1 MRGRSCAYLLLLLVP
16 VASACASARGRS
28 TASGPT
34 VHSLTITGASH
45 VDVARLESVLATR
58 ANPKVPILGWQL
70 PWTRKN
76 TFDRTRL
83 DADVQRI
90 TAFYGDR
97 GYPDAR
103 VANVDV
109 KPNARETAV
118 DVTISVEEGT
128 PVRVAAVQLRGF
140 DALPPRR
147 LEQLER
153 SNPVVSGAPRDRQL
167 VASARD
173 IALNTL
179 RDEGYPYARVGV
191 SEEPSGTDAVTVTLT
206 SEPGP
211 IAHFGEAQVS
221 GNKTVGSNVITRQLL
236 FKPGDLY
243 RRSLV
248 QESQRRLYGLE
259 LFQFVNIEN
268 LDADR
273 AAPVVP
279 TRVTVAEGKH
289 HRVNFG
295 VGYGSEEKAR
305 VDAEYRNLNF
315 LGGGRSAGVHG
326 RYSSLDRGLR
336 LDATQPYFLAPHLS
350 LSGEGQQWYTYTP
363 AYRSTV
369 TAAKLTL
376 THRETQ
382 RLSWAFSI
390 GSERN
395 STAIEPD
402 VLNDPDL
409 YADLIA
415 LGLDPTT
422 RTQSGTL
429 SALGFDLQRNTTDNV
444 LNAHHGTQISL
455 HAEEAGRLLP
465 GTYNYYALSADGR
478 YYLPAGR
485 TWVFASRLQVGVIN
499 AFGNSPAQ
507 VPFSKKYFLGG
518 ASSIRGWG
526 RYEVSPLSR
535 SGLPLGGN
543 GLLQASLEARAAL
556 GGRLGGV
563 LFVDGGNVWTSGR
576 EITVNDLRYAAGT
589 GIRYDTPVGP
599 IRVDV
604 GYQLNPIP
612 DLLIGGSP
620 QPRRWRLH
628 FSIGQAF

>member
-1 MRGRSCAYLLLLLVP
+1 MRGRRCHTLLLLLLP
-16 VASACASARGRS
+16 LATACASARQPG
-28 TASGPT
+28 TV
-34 VHSLTITGASH
+34 VHSFTITGADH
-45 VDVARLESVLATR
+45 VDVSRLKSVLATR
-58 ANPKVPILGWQL
+58 ANPVVPILGWQL

-76 TFDRTRL
+76 GFDRTRL

-97 GYPDAR
+97 GYPNAQ
-103 VANVDV
+103 VTNVDV

-118 DVTISVEEGT
+118 DVTVSIQEGE

-153 SNPVVSGAPRDRQL
+153 SNPLVTGAARDRQL

-173 IALNTL
+173 IALNTM

-191 SEEPSGTDAVTVTLT
+191 TEEPSGTDAVTVTLT
-206 SEPGP
+206 SDPGP
-211 IAHFGEAQVS
+211 VAHFGDVQIA
-221 GNKTVGSNVITRQLL
+221 GNRSIGNEVIARQLL

-268 LDADR
+268 VDGDR
-273 AAPVVP
+273 ASAVVP

-295 VGYGSEEKAR
+295 VGYGTEEKGR
-305 VDAEYRNLNF
+305 VDAEYRNVNF
-315 LGGGRSAGVHG
+315 LGGGRSAGAHA
-326 RYSSLDRGLR
+326 RWSSLDRGLR
-336 LDATQPYFLAPHLS
+336 LDVTQPYFLAPHLS
-350 LSGEGQQWYTYTP
+350 LGGEAQQWYTYTP
-363 AYRSTV
+363 AYHSTV
-369 TAAKLTL
+369 TAAKITL

-382 RLSWAFSI
+382 RLSWALSV

-395 STAIEPD
+395 NSAIEPE

-429 SALGFDLQRNTTDNV
+429 SSLGFDLQRNTTDNV
-444 LNAHHGTQISL
+444 LNAHHGTQVTL

-478 YYLPAGR
+478 YYLPVGSR
-485 TWVFASRLQVGVIN
+485 WVMASRLQVGAIN

-543 GLLQASLEARAAL
+543 GLLEASVEARATL
-556 GGRLGGV
+556 GAKLGGV
-563 LFVDGGNVWTSGR
+563 VFIDGGNVWPSGR
-576 EITVNDLRYAAGT
+576 QITVDNLRYAVGT
-589 GIRYDTPVGP
+589 GLRYDTPVGP
-599 IRVDV
+599 IRVDI
-604 GYQLNPIP
+604 GYQINPIP
-612 DLLIGGSP
+612 DLMVGGSP

>member
-1 MRGRSCAYLLLLLVP
+1 MRRRHREVLLVLLP
-16 VASACASARGRS
+16 MLTAACASARVSGTQVRS
-28 TASGPT
+28 
-34 VHSLTITGASH
+34 VTITGAEH
-45 VDVARLESVLATR
+45 IDVARLTSVLATR
-58 ANPKVPILGWQL
+58 ANPRVPILGWQL

-76 TFDRTRL
+76 IFDRTRL
-83 DADVQRI
+83 DADLQRI

-97 GYPDAR
+97 GYPNAH
-103 VANVDV
+103 VTGVDV

-118 DVTISVEEGT
+118 DVTISVEEGD

-140 DALPPRR
+140 DVLPPRR

-153 SNPVVSGAPRDRQL
+153 SNPVVTGSPRDRQL

-173 IALNTL
+173 IALNTM

-191 SEEPSGTDAVTVTLT
+191 SEEPAGTDAVTVTLT
-206 SEPGP
+206 SDAGP
-211 IAHFGEAQVS
+211 VAHFGEVQIS
-221 GNKTVGSNVITRQLL
+221 GNRSIGNDVISRQLL

-268 LDADR
+268 VDGDR
-273 AAPVVP
+273 SSAVVP

-289 HRVNFG
+289 HRLNFG
-295 VGYGSEEKAR
+295 VGYGTEEKGR
-305 VDAEYRNLNF
+305 VDGEYRNLNF
-315 LGGGRSAGVHG
+315 LGGGRSAGAHA
-326 RYSSLDRGLR
+326 RWSSLDRGLR
-336 LDATQPYFLAPHLS
+336 LDVTQPYFLAPHVS
-350 LSGEGQQWYTYTP
+350 LGGEAQQWYTYTP
-363 AYRSTV
+363 AYHSTV
-369 TAAKLTL
+369 TAAKVTL

-382 RLSWAFSI
+382 RFSWALSL

-395 STAIEPD
+395 SSAIEPD

-429 SALGFDLQRNTTDNV
+429 GALGFDLVRNTTDNV
-444 LNAHHGTQISL
+444 LNAHHGTQLTL

-478 YYLPAGR
+478 YYLPFGQK
-485 TWVFASRLQVGVIN
+485 WVMASRLQVGAIN

-543 GLLQASLEARAAL
+543 GLLQASLEARASLSPRIGAVVFL
-556 GGRLGGV
+556 
-563 LFVDGGNVWTSGR
+563 DGGNVWASGR
-576 EITVNDLRYAAGT
+576 QITVDNLRYAAGT
-589 GIRYDTPVGP
+589 GFRYDTPVGP

-612 DLLIGGSP
+612 DLMVGGKP

>member
-1 MRGRSCAYLLLLLVP
+1 MRRTRGVPLLLLLLP
-16 VASACASARGRS
+16 LASACASARGGQS
-28 TASGPT
+28 VGTA
-34 VHSLTITGASH
+34 VHSLTIVGADH
-45 VDVARLESVLATR
+45 IDVARLESVLATR

-76 TFDRTRL
+76 SFDRVRL
-83 DADVQRI
+83 DADLQRI

-97 GYPDAR
+97 GYPDAH
-103 VANVDV
+103 VTNVDV

-118 DVTISVEEGT
+118 DVTINIEEGA

-140 DALPPRR
+140 DVLPPRR
-147 LEQLER
+147 LDQLER
-153 SNPVVSGAPRDRQL
+153 SNPVVNGQPRDRQL

-173 IALNTL
+173 LALNTM

-191 SEEPSGTDAVTVTLT
+191 AEESSGTDAVTVTLT

-211 IAHFGEAQVS
+211 LAHFGDVQVS
-221 GNKTVGSNVITRQLL
+221 GNRTIGSDVITRQLL
-236 FKPGDLY
+236 FKPGTLY

-268 LDADR
+268 VDADH
-273 AAPVVP
+273 ASAVVP

-295 VGYGSEEKAR
+295 VGYGSEEKGR
-305 VDAEYRNLNF
+305 VDGEYRNLNF
-315 LGGGRSAGVHG
+315 FGGGRSAGAHA
-326 RYSSLDRGLR
+326 RWSSLDRGLR
-336 LDATQPYFLAPHLS
+336 LDVTQPYFLAPHLS
-350 LSGEGQQWYTYTP
+350 LGGEAQQWYTYTP
-363 AYRSTV
+363 AYHSTV
-369 TAAKLTL
+369 TAAKITL

-382 RLSWAFSI
+382 RLSWALSI

-395 STAIEPD
+395 SSAIEPD

-444 LNAHHGTQISL
+444 LNAHHGTQITL

-478 YYLPAGR
+478 YYLPLGSR
-485 TWVFASRLQVGVIN
+485 WVMASRLQAGVIN

-543 GLLQASLEARAAL
+543 GLLQASLEARRTF
-556 GGRLGGV
+556 GTRLGGV
-563 LFVDGGNVWTSGR
+563 VFIDGGNVWPSGR
-576 EITVNDLRYAAGT
+576 DITINDLRYAAGT

-612 DLLIGGSP
+612 DLMVGGQP